1 MGGNE
6 KSRKPALTA
15 RDEELFGRVAYAMVV
30 VGLWQKTIRRQS
42 GSFDFFEISGQDGSP
57 SFRIGRQAGGRYVL
71 LKMPTGAVSYGKTF
85 AELLRNIAYVP
96 ERA

>member
-6 KSRKPALTA
+6 KSRKPALSAGET
-15 RDEELFGRVAYAMVV
+15 ELFGRVAYAMVV
-30 VGLWQKTIRRQS
+30 VGLWQKTIRRQTD
-42 GSFDFFEISGQDGSP
+42 SFDFFEILGQDGTP

-71 LKMPTGAVSYGKTF
+71 LKLPTGAVSYGKTF
-85 AELLRNIAYVP
+85 TELLRTIAYVP

>member
-1 MGGNE
+1 MGGDE
-6 KSRKPALTA
+6 HSRKPALTA
-15 RDEELFGRVAYAMVV
+15 KDVDLFGRVAYAMVV

-42 GSFDFFEISGQDGSP
+42 GSFDFFEIHGQDGSP
-57 SFRIGRQAGGRYVL
+57 AFRIGRQSGGRYVL
-71 LKMPTGAVSYGKTF
+71 LKMPTGAVTYARTF